1 MGNYVEKMYG
11 EKMKIVISLG
21 GHLLTKGLKSTA
33 DIKAGNYKEY
43 ADMLK
48 GLKAK
53 GHKLVVVCG
62 AGKFFRDYRDV
73 ARDEFK
79 ADREVLDWLGIEW
92 THVNAYMLIAALGE
106 DAYQVSLRTVE
117 DVKKNFDD
125 KILVCGGNVP
135 GSSTD
140 YDAALFAEAIGA
152 DLLINATTVDGV
164 YSGPPKTDPNAKKLD
179 KLSFDEFEKIILKN
193 PQEPGEYRLF
203 DLPGA
208 KVIKR
213 AKIKTVVIDG
223 KDPEE
228 IVRAVEGK
236 HSGSV
241 IS

>member
-1 MGNYVEKMYG
+1 MSNYVEKMYG
-11 EKMKIVISLG
+11 ERMKIVISLG
-21 GHLLTKGLKSTA
+21 GHLLTKGLESAA
-33 DIKAGNYKEY
+33 DIKSDNYREY
-43 ADMLK
+43 ATMLK
-48 GLKAK
+48 KLKQK
-53 GHKLVVVCG
+53 EHKIVVVCG

-73 ARDEFK
+73 AKEFK
-79 ADREVLDWLGIEW
+79 PNRDILDWIGIEW

-106 DAYQVSLRTVE
+106 DAYPLSLRTVE
-117 DVKKNFDD
+117 EVKKNFDD

-164 YSGPPKTDPNAKKLD
+164 YSGPPKLNPNAKKHD
-179 KLSFDEFEKIILKN
+179 KLSFEEFEKIILKN

-203 DLPGA
+203 DLPGVR
-208 KVIKR
+208 VIKR

-223 KDPEE
+223 RDPEE
-228 IVRAVEGK
+228 IIRAVEGK
-236 HSGSV
+236 HNGTV